1 MRAPQTFISVTALA
15 LLGAGACKPELGG
28 PPSLIIEPR
37 ILAVRGTPAEAA
49 ESQPV
54 TYDVLAVAPSG
65 RIADPSLTWATCG
78 TPRPPAS
85 ANAVANKCL
94 TDPDVATGSTF
105 ETTMPAG
112 ACKVFGPQS
121 LDNGDGKPTVRP
133 QDPDITGGFYVPV
146 RATLSADGE
155 TSLAFALERLTCKLA
170 NAPVEIVGAYMDM
183 AKPNENPTIA
193 SLTLQA
199 GSTPVALF
207 TQGQAGARA
216 AATVAPGSTV
226 NLEAAWTEATPETYP
241 VFNLVTA
248 ALDMHRESLSV
259 SWFATG
265 GSFVHDRTGRGE
277 TEPELATDNTWT
289 APETPGLV
297 HLWVLLRDARG
308 GVDFAEAAIRVGP

>member
-1 MRAPQTFISVTALA
+1 MATLA
-15 LLGAGACKPELGG
+15 LLGAGACKPDLGG
-28 PPSLIIEPR
+28 PPSLIIAPR
-37 ILAVRGTPAEAA
+37 ILAVRGTPAEAG

-54 TYDVLAVAPSG
+54 TYDVLAVDPSG
-65 RIADPSLTWATCG
+65 RIADPSLTWATCQ

-85 ANAVANKCL
+85 ANAVASKCL

-105 ETTMPAG
+105 KTTMPAD

-121 LDNGDGKPTVRP
+121 LDNGDGKPAVRP
-133 QDPDITGGFYVPV
+133 QDPDVTGGYYVPV
-146 RATLSADGE
+146 RATLAAEGD
-155 TSLAFALERLTCKLA
+155 TSLAFSLERLTCKLA
-170 NAPVEIVGAYMDM
+170 NAPVEIAGTYMEM
-183 AKPNENPTIA
+183 AKPNQNPTIA

-199 GSTPVALF
+199 DTTSVALF
-207 TQGQAGARA
+207 TQGQAAAPA
-216 AATVAPGSTV
+216 AAAVAPGATV

-277 TEPELATDNTWT
+277 TEPELTTDNTWT

-297 HLWVLLRDARG
+297 HFWVLLRDARG
-308 GVDFAEAAIRVGP
+308 GVDFAEASIQVGAGP